1 MIQFT
6 ITKHE
11 SNSEENNSLKILE
24 ISNFKNGNGLF
35 IYFIFITNQV
45 NNLENRTEQQW
56 GKEKNKSPNWYIPS

>member
-45 NNLENRTEQQW
+45 NNLENRTEQQ
-56 GKEKNKSPNWYIPS
+56 